1 MRYGRYGYD
10 EYEWIEI
17 LWKSSD
23 GVEPLLEF
31 EIYVGN
37 ENCFWDFVKIL
48 IFQDLKNKV
57 GLINW
62 HLLILPPFSVY
73 M

>member
-10 EYEWIEI
+10 EYEWIEN

-37 ENCFWDFVKIL
+37 ENCF
-48 IFQDLKNKV
+48 
-57 GLINW
+57 
-62 HLLILPPFSVY
+62 
-73 M
+73 